1 MTKQEKKVQT
11 FKQFKH
17 DFHNMIK
24 KKLFRIWQLFTHKL
38 TSKQLSEIH
47 LKLSQKY
54 IKFSRIKIFLENLV

>member
-24 KKLFRIWQLFTHKL
+24 KNFSEFDNY
-38 TSKQLSEIH
+38 LSINEH
-47 LKLSQKY
+47 LNNYQKF
-54 IKFSRIKIFLENLV
+54 I

>member
-24 KKLFRIWQLFTHKL
+24 KTFQNL
-38 TSKQLSEIH
+38 TII
-47 LKLSQKY
+47 Y
-54 IKFSRIKIFLENLV
+54 P